1 MQDWWSAVLLDTFF
15 YWIKNNLQEGSLKHA
30 GKLMIQ
36 KVIIYLEHLGEVK
49 AHAYAKPGVKNLNIK
64 KALLKRN
71 YCQVLVLFF
80 GTGFNNGIR
89 LMA

>member
-64 KALLKRN
+64 KALLKKN
-71 YCQVLVLFF
+71 YGQVLVPFF

-89 LMA
+89 LMV